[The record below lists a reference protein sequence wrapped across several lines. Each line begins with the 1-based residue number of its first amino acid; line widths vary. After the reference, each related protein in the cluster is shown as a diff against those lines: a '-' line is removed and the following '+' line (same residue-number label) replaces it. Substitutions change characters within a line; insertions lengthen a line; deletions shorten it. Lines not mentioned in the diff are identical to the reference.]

1 MGSSNQEK
9 AIMMVKISLCLLSA
23 IWLNKIVA
31 QGICRDESNNCQ
43 SWSNT
48 GECRVNPGYMLV
60 YCKKSCGVC
69 TGPGPLEG
77 VIQGIIGRIIQGPL
91 QGSYGSCRCIN
102 PFVGRFDSHIGDPVN
117 TCPTFCYVNCNS
129 NCGDVKPAKGG
140 GRCFSERA
148 CGQTTPSYPPS
159 QKLCECINYNNVET
173 CRSNYC
179 YVDRNSDC
187 NDKSFSGGRWWSAV
201 ACRADTAAACA
212 PEYPNCQDYY

>member
-31 QGICRDESNNCQ
+31 
-43 SWSNT
+43 
-48 GECRVNPGYMLV
+48 
-60 YCKKSCGVC
+60 
-69 TGPGPLEG
+69 
-77 VIQGIIGRIIQGPL
+77 

-201 ACRADTAAACA
+201 ACRADTA
-212 PEYPNCQDYY
+212 